1 MCRETS
7 KGAVH
12 GFRGI
17 SRDAWKVAQIL
28 KVIKKTC
35 VIMVHILILCSFKIL
50 FFSIIT
56 ISVGLFVLLYHCSIY
71 LI

>member
-1 MCRETS
+1 
-7 KGAVH
+7 VH

-17 SRDAWKVAQIL
+17 NRDARKVAQIP
-28 KVIKKTC
+28 KVIKKTR